1 VSNKKPCQVERGYPQ
16 DPGLPYVKVELPLK
30 SLEANT
36 SYKGISGSATRRQF
50 ARSGTCFGLVMRR
63 KELT

>member
-1 VSNKKPCQVERGYPQ
+1 MSNKKPCRVERGYLQ

-30 SLEANT
+30 VSRRIQAIR
-36 SYKGISGSATRRQF
+36 YKRFPSRRQF